1 MLKDMYDFGV
11 PELDEALGGGLKDG
25 SVAILED
32 EIGVFSDILLSYFIA
47 RGLRRGDDVIVLLTE
62 HPVQYYV
69 NMINILGVRA
79 DVAMEVGKLI
89 FVDAFLSPF
98 TVGRALHKTKFAI
111 RNVGS
116 LSDIRQTLQAA
127 IQSLGETS
135 RIRIVIDSLSQL
147 LPPMTQSPQPA
158 AIFLQQQHVER
169 SERGGVLL
177 GLVHGDGHLLHIV
190 RSIEY
195 IADIVLSMRFS
206 ETDKSKR
213 EVYLRVLKTND
224 PLLFEKLQ
232 NRMFICSYKQNRLL
246 IHERDKIVI

>member
-1 MLKDMYDFGV
+1 VLKNMYSFGI
-11 PELDEALGGGLKDG
+11 PELDEALGGGLEDG

-32 EIGVFSDILLSYFIA
+32 EMGVFSDILLSYFIA

-62 HPVQYYV
+62 HPIQYYI

-79 DVAMEVGKLI
+79 DVAMEVGKLVFI
-89 FVDAFLSPF
+89 DAFLSPF
-98 TVGRALHKTKFAI
+98 TVGRSLHRTKFAI

-127 IQSLGETS
+127 IQSLGETN
-135 RIRIVIDSLSQL
+135 RIRIVIDSLSQF

-169 SERGGVLL
+169 NERGGVLL
-177 GLVHGDGHLLHIV
+177 GLVHGDGHSLHIV

-195 IADIVLSMRFS
+195 IADIVLRMRFS
-206 ETDKSKR
+206 ETDKNKK
-213 EVYLRVLKTND
+213 EIYLQVLKTND

-232 NRMFICSYKQNRLL
+232 HKMFICSYKQNRLL
-246 IHERDKIVI
+246 IHEKDKIVI

>member
-1 MLKDMYDFGV
+1 MLKNMYSFGI
-11 PELDEALGGGLKDG
+11 PELDEALGGGLEDG

-32 EIGVFSDILLSYFIA
+32 EMGVFSDILLSYFIA

-62 HPVQYYV
+62 HPIQYYI

-79 DVAMEVGKLI
+79 DVAMEVGKLVFI
-89 FVDAFLSPF
+89 DAFLSPF
-98 TVGRALHKTKFAI
+98 TVGRSLHRTKFAI

-127 IQSLGETS
+127 IQSLGETN
-135 RIRIVIDSLSQL
+135 RIRIVIDSLSQF

-169 SERGGVLL
+169 NERGGVLL
-177 GLVHGDGHLLHIV
+177 GLVHGDGHSLHIV

-195 IADIVLSMRFS
+195 IADIVLRMRFS
-206 ETDKSKR
+206 ETDKNKK
-213 EVYLRVLKTND
+213 EIYLQVLKTND

-232 NRMFICSYKQNRLL
+232 HKMFICSYKQNRLL
-246 IHERDKIVI
+246 IHEKDKIVI

>member
-1 MLKDMYDFGV
+1 VLKNMYSFGI
-11 PELDEALGGGLKDG
+11 PELDEALGGGLEDG

-32 EIGVFSDILLSYFIA
+32 EMGVFSDILLSYFIA

-62 HPVQYYV
+62 HPIQYYI

-79 DVAMEVGKLI
+79 DVAMEVGKLVFI
-89 FVDAFLSPF
+89 DAFLSPF
-98 TVGRALHKTKFAI
+98 TVSRSLHRTKFAI

-127 IQSLGETS
+127 IQSLGETN
-135 RIRIVIDSLSQL
+135 RIRIVIDSLSQF

-169 SERGGVLL
+169 NERGGVLL
-177 GLVHGDGHLLHIV
+177 GLVHGDGHSLHIV

-195 IADIVLSMRFS
+195 IADIVLRMRFS
-206 ETDKSKR
+206 EADKSKK
-213 EVYLRVLKTND
+213 EIYLQVLKTND

-232 NRMFICSYKQNRLL
+232 HKMFICSYKQNRLL
-246 IHERDKIVI
+246 IHEKDKIVI